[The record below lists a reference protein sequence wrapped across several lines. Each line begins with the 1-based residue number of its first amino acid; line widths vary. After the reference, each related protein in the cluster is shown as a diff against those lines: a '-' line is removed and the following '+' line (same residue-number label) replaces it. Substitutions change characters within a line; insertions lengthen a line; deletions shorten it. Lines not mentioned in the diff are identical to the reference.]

1 MATQLTLTNGGL
13 LMSIT
18 VDRKIVTGMIGRA
31 KTGNE
36 LLAVLDMIVE
46 SFTKPAVNSTPTL
59 EVIEF

>member
-18 VDRKIVTGMIGRA
+18 VDKKIATGLLGKA

-36 LLAVLDMIVE
+36 LLSVLDMIID
-46 SFTKPAVNSTPTL
+46 SFTKSNTATPTL
-59 EVIEF
+59 EEIEF